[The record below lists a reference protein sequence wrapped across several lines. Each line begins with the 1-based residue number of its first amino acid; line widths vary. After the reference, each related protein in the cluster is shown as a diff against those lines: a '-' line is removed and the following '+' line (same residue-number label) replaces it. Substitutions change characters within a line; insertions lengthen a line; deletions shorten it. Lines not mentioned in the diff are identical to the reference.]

1 MLTITPSATGAFLM
15 VALPAWNA
23 DHAVIFSL
31 FFMGGNRNLGDPM
44 KGARHDRIALPFED
58 RLSAGR
64 LLGFRLRAELG
75 ADATV
80 RGLPVLV
87 LALPRGGVAVGA
99 GVARIL
105 AAPLDV
111 LVTRKIGYPPR
122 PELGLGAIAEGGD
135 PVYDH
140 ALLAR
145 IGLGPADLAT
155 TAMRER
161 EELARRV
168 RVYRAGRPSPDVGGR
183 VIVLVDDG
191 LATGVTAR
199 AALRAVRARD
209 AARTI
214 LAVPVAPRAAV
225 TLMQREA
232 DEVLVLAS
240 PATFRSVGE
249 WYAAFGQLSDADVL
263 SLLEQAQGPRRST

>member
-1 MLTITPSATGAFLM
+1 
-15 VALPAWNA
+15 
-23 DHAVIFSL
+23 
-31 FFMGGNRNLGDPM
+31 M
-44 KGARHDRIALPFED
+44 KGAWHGRIALPFAD

-64 LLGFRLRAELG
+64 LLGFRLQAKLG
-75 ADATV
+75 ADTAA
-80 RGLPVLV
+80 RGLPVLI
-87 LALPRGGVAVGA
+87 LALPRGGVAGGA
-99 GVARIL
+99 GVARVL
-105 AAPLDV
+105 TAPLDV
-111 LVTRKIGYPPR
+111 LVTRKIGYPRR
-122 PELGLGAIAEGGD
+122 PELGVGAIAEGGD

-145 IGLGPADLAT
+145 IGLEPADLAS

-168 RVYRAGRPSPDVGGR
+168 RVYRAGRPAPDVSGR
-183 VIVLVDDG
+183 LIVLVDDG

-225 TLMQREA
+225 ALMQPEA

-240 PATFRSVGE
+240 PAAFRSVGE

-263 SLLEQAQGPRRST
+263 ALLAQARGPRPST

>member
-1 MLTITPSATGAFLM
+1 
-15 VALPAWNA
+15 
-23 DHAVIFSL
+23 
-31 FFMGGNRNLGDPM
+31 M
-44 KGARHDRIALPFED
+44 KGARHGRIALPFAD

-64 LLGFRLRAELG
+64 LLGFRLQAELG
-75 ADATV
+75 AGAAF

-145 IGLGPADLAT
+145 IGLEPADLAT
-155 TAMRER
+155 AAMRER

-183 VIVLVDDG
+183 LIVLVDDG

-214 LAVPVAPRAAV
+214 LAVPVASRAAV
-225 TLMQREA
+225 TLMQPEA

-240 PATFRSVGE
+240 PSAFRSVGE

-263 SLLEQAQGPRRST
+263 SLLEQAQGPHPST